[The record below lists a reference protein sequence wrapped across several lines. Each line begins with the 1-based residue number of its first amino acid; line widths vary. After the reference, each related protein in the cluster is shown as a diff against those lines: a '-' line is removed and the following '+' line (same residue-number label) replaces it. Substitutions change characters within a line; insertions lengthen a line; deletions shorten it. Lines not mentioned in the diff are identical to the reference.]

1 MTKKLLR
8 IKMFYSEQ
16 FIEKQFIRKQFAI
29 KRRKECIVIDLCNKK
44 AVGFRIRKLDNL
56 MMRNMLA
63 CSRVLGLDEVTVMNG
78 WILGYLSRNSEHD
91 IFQKDVEAYF
101 GIGRS
106 TVTNIIKLM
115 EKKQLIR
122 RESVE
127 RDARLKKLVL
137 TDKGR
142 DADEKVKTMMDW
154 MEQSL
159 LEGITQEEQ
168 AGFYRMLDKLQM
180 NLKRQKEEIK
190 CLKL

>member
-1 MTKKLLR
+1 MTSDVLH

-16 FIEKQFIRKQFAI
+16 FIKKQFAI

-44 AVGFRIRKLDNL
+44 AVGFRLRKLDNL

-106 TVTNIIKLM
+106 TVTNIVKLM

-142 DADEKVKTMMDW
+142 EADEKVQTMLDW
-154 MEQSL
+154 MERTL

-168 AGFYRMLDKLQM
+168 DGFYRMLDKLQM

>member
-1 MTKKLLR
+1 
-8 IKMFYSEQ
+8 
-16 FIEKQFIRKQFAI
+16 
-29 KRRKECIVIDLCNKK
+29 
-44 AVGFRIRKLDNL
+44 
-56 MMRNMLA
+56 MMKNMLA
-63 CSRVLGLDEVTVMNG
+63 CSRVVGLDEVTIMNG
-78 WILGYLSRNSEHD
+78 WILGYLSRNSDCD

-106 TVTNIIKLM
+106 TVTNIVKLM

-127 RDARLKKLVL
+127 RDARLKKLLL

-142 DADEKVKTMMDW
+142 EADGRVQAMLAW

-168 AGFYRMLDKLQM
+168 DSFYRMLDKLQV

>member
-1 MTKKLLR
+1 M
-8 IKMFYSEQ
+8 
-16 FIEKQFIRKQFAI
+16 
-29 KRRKECIVIDLCNKK
+29 
-44 AVGFRIRKLDNL
+44 
-56 MMRNMLA
+56 
-63 CSRVLGLDEVTVMNG
+63 
-78 WILGYLSRNSEHD
+78 
-91 IFQKDVEAYF
+91 
-101 GIGRS
+101 
-106 TVTNIIKLM
+106 
-115 EKKQLIR
+115 
-122 RESVE
+122 
-127 RDARLKKLVL
+127 KKLVL